1 MKRSLLLNAL
11 LLITSLVAFA
21 QPPANL
27 AATLGSA
34 SNSINLNWTSQ
45 VAPTVDSVRILHRIE
60 GATTWMMS
68 PNFLPTDTTWTHTGL
83 MYFTTY
89 EYSLQV
95 GDVPAI
101 AGPTVW
107 TPDPASSS
115 AGPNYARIL
124 TPPAVP
130 IAPTDLFIDMARA
143 TTMSHNITWQDNA
156 TNEDGY
162 EIAHSG
168 DGINFTTLRQVTP
181 NLNNFFLG
189 GLSSDRNVIIK
200 VRSYNV
206 TPAGVEQFSPY
217 SAVAAAKT
225 LKNPPAAATV
235 LTEVQTCVNETSFY
249 WSHPNVG
256 TVEQFW
262 VERSDDGVN
271 YRIHD
276 KFAVGSY
283 TLGSAYKVQ
292 NLPAGKNQFFRI
304 RAVNNVNSLNPSFKA
319 MGPTST
325 VLNVKTKIATGP
337 PPPTNLRVII
347 KTDSVVTF
355 AWNQPYGFD
364 FVCNTNVRTATHLR
378 FHINDGPLQE
388 RILDANATTINL
400 RDLPQGAK
408 VKFGVYGVNGFYG
421 LESETI
427 YITTTLLGPPAAPTE
442 FFTSSNID
450 VYKTPNISMTWI
462 DNSNNEDK
470 FVVEATIDTLA
481 GIGFEVSLASNVNY
495 YTHIPV
501 DEGVTWF
508 YRSYAMNPFGRSVN
522 SNWSYG
528 RVEYS
533 QLPEKPYNLR
543 GTLSNGKIF
552 LNWKDDTL
560 REENFEVERSEDD
573 GTTFAKVGTALRN
586 KLTFTDSTMERGK
599 TYKYRV
605 RAVNSLGGSDYSNMV
620 TFTMPAVITTTS
632 SVQDLISVFPNPA
645 VDRVRVNVPEFISEE
660 GGFVSVYDQ
669 GQKLVYKGK
678 ISVGNNEHNFDM
690 KNLREGMYMIVI
702 TTDTQKISK
711 KIYKK

>member
-1 MKRSLLLNAL
+1 MKRSFLLNAL
-11 LLITSLVAFA
+11 LLVTSLVAFA

-27 AATLGSA
+27 MATLGSA
-34 SNSINLNWTSQ
+34 PNSVNLNWTAQ
-45 VAPTVDSVRILHRIE
+45 VALPVDSVRVLHRRT
-60 GATTWMMS
+60 GTTTWMMS
-68 PNFLPTDTTWTHTGL
+68 PNFVPTTTTWTHTGL
-83 MYFTTY
+83 MAFTTY

-107 TPDPASSS
+107 TPNPAASS
-115 AGPNYARIL
+115 AGPNYAIIL
-124 TPPAVP
+124 TPQTVP
-130 IAPTDLFIDMARA
+130 SAPTNLFIDLAKT
-143 TTMSHNITWQDNA
+143 TTMSHNITWDDNA

-162 EIAHSG
+162 EIAHSS
-168 DGINFTTLRQVTP
+168 DGFNFTTIRQVSP
-181 NLNNFFLG
+181 NLNDFFLG
-189 GLSSDRNVIIK
+189 GLYPDRNVIIK

-217 SAVAAAKT
+217 SNVVAAKT
-225 LKNPPAAATV
+225 LRNPPAAPTA

-256 TVEQFW
+256 TVDEFW
-262 VERSDDGVN
+262 VEQSPDGVN

-292 NLPAGKNQFFRI
+292 SLPAGKDQFFRI
-304 RAVNNVNSLNPSFKA
+304 RAVNNVNSLNSSLRA

-325 VLNVKTKIATGP
+325 VLNVKAKTPTGP

-364 FVCNTNVRTATHLR
+364 FICNTNVRTATHLR
-378 FHINDGPLQE
+378 FRINDGPLQE

-408 VKFGVYGVNGFYG
+408 VEFGVYGVNGFYG

-427 YITTTLLGPPAAPTE
+427 YITTTLLGPPAAPTK

-450 VYKTPNISMTWI
+450 VYKTPNISMTWT

-481 GIGFEVSLASNVNY
+481 GISFAVSLAPDVNY

-501 DEGVTWF
+501 DEGVTWY
-508 YRSYAMNPFGRSVN
+508 YRSYSMNSFGRSAN
-522 SNWSYG
+522 SNWSFG

-543 GTLSNGKIF
+543 GSLSNGKIF

-586 KLTFTDSTMERGK
+586 MLTFNDSTMERGK

-605 RAVNSLGGSDYSNMV
+605 RAVNTLGGSGYSNMV
-620 TFTMPAVITTTS
+620 TFTMPAVIAATS
-632 SVQDLISVFPNPA
+632 SVEDLISVFPNPA
-645 VDRVRVNVPEFISEE
+645 VNRVRVNVPEFISEE

-690 KNLREGMYMIVI
+690 QNLREGMYVIVI

>member
-1 MKRSLLLNAL
+1 MA
-11 LLITSLVAFA
+11 
-21 QPPANL
+21 
-27 AATLGSA
+27 
-34 SNSINLNWTSQ
+34 
-45 VAPTVDSVRILHRIE
+45 
-60 GATTWMMS
+60 
-68 PNFLPTDTTWTHTGL
+68 
-83 MYFTTY
+83 FTTY

-107 TPDPASSS
+107 TPNPAASS
-115 AGPNYARIL
+115 AGPNYAIIL
-124 TPPAVP
+124 TPQTVP
-130 IAPTDLFIDMARA
+130 SAPTNLFIDLAKT
-143 TTMSHNITWQDNA
+143 TTMSHNITWDDNA

-162 EIAHSG
+162 EIAHSS
-168 DGINFTTLRQVTP
+168 DGFNFTTIRQVSP
-181 NLNNFFLG
+181 NLNDFFLG
-189 GLSSDRNVIIK
+189 GLYPDRNVIIK

-217 SAVAAAKT
+217 SNVVAAKT
-225 LKNPPAAATV
+225 LRNPPAAPTA

-256 TVEQFW
+256 TVDEFW
-262 VERSDDGVN
+262 VEQSPDGVN

-292 NLPAGKNQFFRI
+292 SLPAGKDQFFRI
-304 RAVNNVNSLNPSFKA
+304 RAVNNVNSLNSSLRA

-325 VLNVKTKIATGP
+325 VLNVKAKTPTGP

-364 FVCNTNVRTATHLR
+364 FICNTNVRTATHLR
-378 FHINDGPLQE
+378 FRINDGPLQE

-408 VKFGVYGVNGFYG
+408 VEFGVYGVNGFYG

-427 YITTTLLGPPAAPTE
+427 YITTTLLGPPAAPTK

-450 VYKTPNISMTWI
+450 VYKTPNISMTWT

-481 GIGFEVSLASNVNY
+481 GISFAVSLAPDVNY

-501 DEGVTWF
+501 DEGVTWY
-508 YRSYAMNPFGRSVN
+508 YRSYSMNSFGRSAN
-522 SNWSYG
+522 SNWSFG

-543 GTLSNGKIF
+543 GSLSNGKIF

-586 KLTFTDSTMERGK
+586 MLTFNDSTMERGK

-605 RAVNSLGGSDYSNMV
+605 RAVNTLGGSGYSNMV
-620 TFTMPAVITTTS
+620 TFTMPAVIAATS
-632 SVQDLISVFPNPA
+632 SVEDLISVFPNPA
-645 VDRVRVNVPEFISEE
+645 VNRVRVNVPEFISEE

-690 KNLREGMYMIVI
+690 QNLREGMYVIVI